1 MSEGSDQPTP
11 ARWEMLEDKLLQPCR
26 VWELRERRYR
36 HPSNGKEGNF
46 YYINSRDWAIVV
58 ARTTSGGIVL
68 VRQFRWGCDDLSW
81 ELPGGIIDTG
91 EDPVEAGLREL
102 EEETGYRAARGR
114 LLGSCQPNPAIL
126 NNRCHI
132 ILAED
137 CSLSE
142 AGTAWDEHE
151 EMEVRVL
158 PEAEVFEWAR
168 SGKIGHALAVV
179 GLFYDKMER
188 EADSSGSSR

>member
-1 MSEGSDQPTP
+1 MSGDSGQSAP
-11 ARWEMLEDKLLQPCR
+11 ARWEMLDDQLLQPCR

-36 HPSNGKEGNF
+36 HPKNGKEGDF

-58 ARTTSGGIVL
+58 ARTVNGEIVL

-81 ELPGGIIDTG
+81 ELPGGIVDTG

-102 EEETGYRAARGR
+102 QEETGYVAASGR
-114 LLGSCQPNPAIL
+114 LLGHCQPNPAIL
-126 NNRCHI
+126 NNRCHL
-132 ILAED
+132 ILAEG
-137 CSLSE
+137 CRLSGE
-142 AGTAWDEHE
+142 GTSWDEHE

-168 SGKIGHALAVV
+168 TGKIGHALALV
-179 GLFYDKMER
+179 GLFYAGMDN
-188 EADSSGSSR
+188 DSSEDL